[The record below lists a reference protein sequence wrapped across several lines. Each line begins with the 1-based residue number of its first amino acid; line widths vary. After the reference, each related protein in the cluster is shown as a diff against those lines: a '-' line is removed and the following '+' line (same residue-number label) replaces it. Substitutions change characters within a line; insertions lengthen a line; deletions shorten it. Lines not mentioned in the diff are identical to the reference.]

1 MIKALLAFVILFA
14 ILYFGIEGFRS
25 MKNKEKWA
33 TVKTTVYAGSISLL
47 TIVIL
52 TVIVVLF

>member
-33 TVKTTVYAGSISLL
+33 TAKTTVYAASISLL
-47 TIVIL
+47 TFIIL

>member
-25 MKNKEKWA
+25 MTNKEKWV
-33 TVKTTVYAGSISLL
+33 TTKTTVYAASLSLL
-47 TIVIL
+47 TFVIL